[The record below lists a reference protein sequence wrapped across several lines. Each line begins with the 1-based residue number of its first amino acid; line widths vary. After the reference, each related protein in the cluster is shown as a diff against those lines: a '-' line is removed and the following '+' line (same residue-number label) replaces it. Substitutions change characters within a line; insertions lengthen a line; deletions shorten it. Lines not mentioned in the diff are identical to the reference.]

1 MSQKRFTLLISLII
15 CQIVFLD
22 VFVFGES
29 ETKVEVPGKPLNVSI
44 GDVNDSTIALSWSE
58 PENPNGLIKGYRIYF
73 MRKNFTDVQTVRN
86 GEKFQKFV
94 LTDLEPYMEYK
105 LWLKAFTWKHE
116 GEPSEPI
123 VVQTDVRGPSAPRIA
138 NLTCHNADTLFLQW
152 HRPSIYNKSIDLYY
166 IYYRRE
172 DAWDFEELAV
182 ATTTDR
188 LDHMM
193 FLPNLTTNV
202 MYEVKIRGATRSLF
216 SPSKIYPGLFSESRK
231 IFVALD
237 CDRLSLSHVQSGSE
251 IYSQE
256 IELSAG
262 MVAAMVCA
270 SFALLLVILAFVLW
284 RKYFQAAYY
293 YLDDGPPTTPP
304 LNQPAWDGGEPPTH
318 NNMTIIVDDDSDFA
332 ESKNKEF
339 GVNAKG
345 PIPVPLFPQHV
356 ATLHADGDIG
366 FSKEYE
372 AIQSVSFQGE
382 LNSEHSMNED
392 NKNKNRYL
400 NIVAY
405 DHSRVQL
412 RPLPGQ
418 KKSTDYINANYIDG
432 FQQCRGY
439 IGTQGPLPST
449 FDAFWR
455 MIWEQ
460 RVAVIVMITNLV
472 ERGRRK
478 CDMYW
483 PKEGVETH
491 GVIQVKLVNEDAR
504 ATYTIRTFSIRHL
517 KLKKKKSQNA
527 ERIVLQFHYTNW
539 PDHGT
544 PEHPLPILSFVRQ
557 SAAANPIGAG
567 PIIVHCSAGVGRTGT
582 YIVLDAMLKQIECK
596 NELNIRGFLCHI
608 RNQRNFLV
616 QTEEQYIFIHDALL
630 EAIQAGNTNVHSSQL
645 TRYLQLL
652 QSGLPASLLSDKII
666 GSNSTASTLDT
677 TTTTMTMNSIGSQ
690 EDLWLLL
697 DHQFHLVTNFLVQD
711 FHLSSAVKNCN
722 VHKNRNAAL
731 VSVESARVYLTPK
744 PGVEGSDYINA
755 TWLQGYQKLKEF
767 IVTQHPLE
775 ATVSDFWQMVWD
787 HNSQTVVVLSD
798 TMDDDYQVF
807 WPLKQVDVEFENF
820 RVRFIDEHKIQLPAV
835 GNHPAHPDEY
845 VTQIEVAAQ
854 SLQDD
859 YELRVRI
866 FYCPSWPYRGA
877 ANPDLAALFRLPKL
891 VIDSH
896 QQYQNGP
903 VVVVDR
909 FGGTEAATLCA
920 LTTLMQQ
927 LSRDQH
933 VDVYMYAKLYH
944 SKRPNVWPSRDDY
957 MFLYRCVEALHH
969 HLPVPPSTP
978 PTLHTS
984 FSLPLQLNGYAGG
997 GIGDTVSL
1005 TSLPPLCTT
1014 PSATSPN
1021 GDVVCFR
1028 IPPDG
1033 MEQEMVD
1040 VV

>member
-1 MSQKRFTLLISLII
+1 MLLL
-15 CQIVFLD
+15 
-22 VFVFGES
+22 
-29 ETKVEVPGKPLNVSI
+29 VPGKPLNVSI
-44 GDVNDSTIALSWSE
+44 GEVNDSTIALSWSE

-86 GEKFQKFV
+86 GEKFQKFI
-94 LTDLEPYMEYK
+94 LTDLESYMEYK

-123 VVQTDVRGPSAPRIA
+123 IVQTDVRGPSAPRIA

-166 IYYRRE
+166 IYYRYE

-251 IYSQE
+251 IFSQD
-256 IELSAG
+256 IEFSAG
-262 MVAAMVCA
+262 VVAAMVCA
-270 SFALLLVILAFVLW
+270 SFAILLLVLAFVLW

-304 LNQPAWDGGEPPTH
+304 LNQPA
-318 NNMTIIVDDDSDFA
+318 MLIISSF
-332 ESKNKEF
+332 SHIP
-339 GVNAKG
+339 G

-372 AIQSVSFQGE
+372 FVQNASFQGE

-504 ATYTIRTFSIRHL
+504 ATYTIRTFSIKHL
-517 KLKKKKSQNA
+517 KLKKKKSQSA
-527 ERIVLQFHYTNW
+527 ERVVLQFHYTNW

-596 NELNIRGFLCHI
+596 NEINIRGFLCHI

-652 QSGLPASLLSDKII
+652 
-666 GSNSTASTLDT
+666 
-677 TTTTMTMNSIGSQ
+677 
-690 EDLWLLL
+690 
-697 DHQFHLVTNFLVQD
+697 QFHLVTNFLVQD

-798 TMDDDYQVF
+798 TADDDYQVF
-807 WPLKQVDVEFENF
+807 WPLKQADVEFENF

-866 FYCPSWPYRGA
+866 FYCPSWP
-877 ANPDLAALFRLPKL
+877 
-891 VIDSH
+891 
-896 QQYQNGP
+896 
-903 VVVVDR
+903 
-909 FGGTEAATLCA
+909 
-920 LTTLMQQ
+920 
-927 LSRDQH
+927 
-933 VDVYMYAKLYH
+933 
-944 SKRPNVWPSRDDY
+944 
-957 MFLYRCVEALHH
+957 
-969 HLPVPPSTP
+969 
-978 PTLHTS
+978 
-984 FSLPLQLNGYAGG
+984 
-997 GIGDTVSL
+997 
-1005 TSLPPLCTT
+1005 
-1014 PSATSPN
+1014 
-1021 GDVVCFR
+1021 
-1028 IPPDG
+1028 
-1033 MEQEMVD
+1033 
-1040 VV
+1040 